1 MPFQDLQKYGYRPEG
16 ASAGAFLENVI
27 STVEAS
33 GKFVDSYLAGQE
45 KKQKKEKDKIDAY
58 VSLRKAGYPE
68 KEAYAA
74 VEKWNVAELKG
85 VSGAGD
91 LETKK
96 TQKEI
101 EKLDADIAYKKQQT
115 SNIGKNKPAGGGFDD
130 PDDIPQEAGGLPLK
144 AVKQDKKTGLW
155 YGDYGKG
162 AAGKESFDDIYD
174 KLEDPTKTTRDAVT
188 DKAKG
193 GSWLSGI
200 IGKFNKPKAGAAET
214 KKVALSGK
222 TKAGVSYTYKRK

>member
-1 MPFQDLQKYGYRPEG
+1 MPFQDLTKLGYRPEG
-16 ASAGAFLENVI
+16 ASAGGFLETVI
-27 STVEAS
+27 SGIEAS

-74 VEKWNVAELKG
+74 VEKWNISALKG
-85 VSGAGD
+85 VEGAGD

-115 SNIGKNKPAGGGFDD
+115 SNMGKGGAGGGYDNA
-130 PDDIPQEAGGLPLK
+130 DDIPQEAGGLPLK

-162 AAGKESFDDIYD
+162 AAGKESFDDIYNN
-174 KLEDPTKTTRDAVT
+174 LEDPTKTTRDAVT

-200 IGKFNKPKAGAAET
+200 IGKFTKPKAGTAET